1 MRVMSVFE
9 GVFCRSAPWGMF
21 SDWVILPLVDADGTD
36 WTGTVLELGG
46 GAGAIADR
54 LLRDHDEIDRLI
66 LVDVDP
72 AMVASAT
79 DRLARHGERAEVILG
94 DGETIPVPDASVDVV
109 CAWLML
115 HHVIEW
121 KRMLAQAFDALKP
134 GGRMVGYD
142 LSRAL
147 LGDVLHGVTRSDHQ
161 LIDPDEMREE
171 LERIGFADVD
181 VQSKA
186 LGQLMTFS
194 AVRPAS

>member
-1 MRVMSVFE
+1 MSVMSVFE
-9 GVFCRSAPWGMF
+9 GVFCRSAPWGVF
-21 SDWVILPLVDADGTD
+21 SDWVILPLVDAEDTD
-36 WTGTVLELGG
+36 WSGTVLELGG
-46 GAGAIADR
+46 GAGVIADR
-54 LLRDHDEIDRLI
+54 LLRDHAEIDRLI
-66 LVDVDP
+66 MVDIDP

-79 DRLARHGERAEVILG
+79 ERLARHGERAEVILG
-94 DGETIPVPDASVDVV
+94 GGDSIPVPDGSVDVV

-121 KRMLAQAFDALKP
+121 KQMLAQAFAALKP

-147 LGDVLHGVTRSDHQ
+147 LGDVLHGVTRSEYE

-171 LERIGFADVD
+171 LVRIGFVDVD
-181 VQSKA
+181 VRSKA

-194 AVRPAS
+194 AVRPAG